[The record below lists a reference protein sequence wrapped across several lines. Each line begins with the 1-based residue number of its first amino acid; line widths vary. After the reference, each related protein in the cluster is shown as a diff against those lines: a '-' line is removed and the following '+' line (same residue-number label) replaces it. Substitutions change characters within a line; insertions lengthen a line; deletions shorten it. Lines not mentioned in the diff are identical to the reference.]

1 MAKSLDQV
9 KEEML
14 QSGLVDERK
23 SAVFANAKNLPN
35 GEYGLCVL
43 GINKGILTVSGASF
57 SQEIDDKLYK
67 VQLNQITDIKSSSFV
82 FNRYVQFTY
91 QNFRWKFA
99 DFGDA
104 KNFIE
109 ALNAECAVS

>member
-9 KEEML
+9 KAEML
-14 QSGLVDERK
+14 EAGLVDARK
-23 SAVFANAKNLPN
+23 IAVFANAKQLPN
-35 GEYGLCVL
+35 GEFGLCVL
-43 GINKGILTVSGASF
+43 GIRDGVLTVSDADF
-57 SQEIDDKLYK
+57 SQQVGAELYEIPLD
-67 VQLNQITDIKSSSFV
+67 QIADIKSSSFV

-91 QNFRWKFA
+91 QDFRWKFA

-109 ALNAECAVS
+109 ALLKEHAAS